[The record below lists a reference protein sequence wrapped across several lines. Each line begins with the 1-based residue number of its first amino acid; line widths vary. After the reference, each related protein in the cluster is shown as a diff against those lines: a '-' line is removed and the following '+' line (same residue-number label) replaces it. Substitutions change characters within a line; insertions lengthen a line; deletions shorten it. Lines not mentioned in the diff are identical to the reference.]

1 MASIPI
7 LEETWQKLVMPALKL
22 TSQYALTSKI
32 RVIIRN
38 RMETMAE
45 AAADA
50 IYLSLIFINM
60 FNYQ

>member
-1 MASIPI
+1 MSEYSRNKKSELCLYVFIRKNKEI
-7 LEETWQKLVMPALKL
+7 LDSKDHFNEQK
-22 TSQYALTSKI
+22 
-32 RVIIRN
+32 
-38 RMETMAE
+38 